1 MRGDGVRELGLELPP
16 GPMPGWRAGRP
27 LKRWR
32 YVGVYTSELM
42 LCVGDARIGPLPQRW
57 WAVAF
62 PDGRLRE
69 RTTIGRGGVRID
81 GSQVRVDAR
90 GVRID
95 GSQVRV
101 DARGVRID
109 GSQVRVDARGVRI
122 ELELQEGPG
131 VETASPIGE
140 RDAYIWTSKQAGV
153 PVRGTVAVDGVEL
166 SLDGEDAF
174 IDDSAGYHARHT
186 AWKWSAGL
194 GRTADGRRV
203 GWNLVTGIHDAAG
216 ASERSLWIDGEP
228 REIGPVTFSDDLSGV
243 AFGDGC
249 ALGFSEW
256 SAREANTNALLV
268 RSRYRQPFGT
278 FTGSLPGGLQLA
290 EGFGVMEDHD
300 VWW

>member
-1 MRGDGVRELGLELPP
+1 
-16 GPMPGWRAGRP
+16 MPRWCAGRP

-32 YVGVYTSELM
+32 YVGIYTPELM
-42 LCVGDARIGPLPQRW
+42 LCVGDARIGPVPQRW

-69 RTTIGRGGVRID
+69 RTTIGRGGVWID
-81 GSQVRVDAR
+81 GSHVRVDAR

-95 GSQVRV
+95 
-101 DARGVRID
+101 
-109 GSQVRVDARGVRI
+109 
-122 ELELQEGPG
+122 LELQEGPG
-131 VETASPIGE
+131 VETASPVGE
-140 RDAYIWTSKQAGV
+140 RDAYIWTRKQAGV

-228 REIGPVTFSDDLSGV
+228 RELGPVAFMDDLSGV

-249 ALGFSEW
+249 ALDFSEW
-256 SAREANTNALLV
+256 STREANTNALLV
-268 RSRYRQPFGT
+268 RSRYRQPFGA
-278 FTGSLPGGLQLA
+278 FTGTLPGGLQLA